1 MTYQSSESEEFV
13 ARIDGLMERL
23 QKDAEKRGWKF
34 YIQPSP
40 QILPEFLKDYNPD
53 ALGIGPD
60 GGVVIEIKAR
70 QHEAKRESLAKI
82 ADLVK
87 AQKGWGFK
95 VFYVSP
101 PVEVRPDLSAPTAN
115 ELASGIA
122 EARVLLESGHE
133 RAALVIA
140 WSLLEAIARLV
151 TPQGERNRARP
162 LSPVQAVQA
171 LAETGYL
178 KEIDARRLRELT
190 NLRNAVV
197 HGSFR
202 TVVPANDVAQLIN
215 DLEKITHNLDEAA

>member
-1 MTYQSSESEEFV
+1 MTYQPSESEELA
-13 ARIDGLMERL
+13 ARIDGLMGRL

-40 QILPEFLKDYNPD
+40 QVIPEFLKGYRPD
-53 ALGIGPD
+53 ALGVGPD

-70 QHEAKRESLAKI
+70 RHDAQRESLSKVAN
-82 ADLVK
+82 LVE
-87 AQKGWGFK
+87 AQKGWEFRA
-95 VFYVSP
+95 FYVSP
-101 PVEVRPDLSAPTAN
+101 PVEVRPDLSVPTVS

-151 TPQGERNRARP
+151 TPQGERTRARP
-162 LSPVQAVQA
+162 LSPVQAVQT
-171 LAETGYL
+171 LAEMGYL
-178 KEIDARRLRELT
+178 EEVDARRLRELT

-197 HGSFR
+197 HGGLR
-202 TVVPANDVAQLIN
+202 TVVPANDVARLIH
-215 DLEKITHNLDEAA
+215 DLEEITHNLDEAA